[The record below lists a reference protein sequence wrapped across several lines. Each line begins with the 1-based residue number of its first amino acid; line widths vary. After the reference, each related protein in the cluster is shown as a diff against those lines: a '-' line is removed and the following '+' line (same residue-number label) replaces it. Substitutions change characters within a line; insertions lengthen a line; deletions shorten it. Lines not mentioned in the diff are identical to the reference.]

1 MATIRLGSDPLLVE
15 CDPDAGFAI
24 SAIVDAATGATAL
37 GRRTGFVPAE
47 YRRALG
53 PAGDAS
59 VESFIELFA
68 GGWFEMFPT
77 TGYSGT
83 VPGAVGLALSLLH
96 GEAMRMPWVVTH
108 RDALTVEASV
118 DMVRTPFRLTRRLE
132 IVGDELVV
140 TERAE
145 NFGAVV
151 APYVWGHHPC
161 FDRGTFAGGRFELD
175 AVSAEVPAPVFDPV
189 HNSLVPGAAF
199 SFPQAP
205 MLGGGLRD
213 VAAIPEAPDGRHE
226 QTTLVLRRGGLRI
239 TAPRFGRAFSL
250 DWDGHEF
257 PYVLVWQDYQAD
269 GAAFWGTCDT
279 FAVEPSSAPGRSLD
293 DAVAAGAVRELAP
306 GGSVSLTMR
315 ARWSA
320 IDESSPEGDPTPG
333 WI

>member
-1 MATIRLGSDPLLVE
+1 MATIRLGGDPLLVE

-24 SAIVDAATGATAL
+24 SAIVDAATGANAL
-37 GRRTGFVPAE
+37 WQRTGFIPAE

-83 VPGAVGLALSLLH
+83 VPGAVGPALSLLH

-108 RDALTVEASV
+108 RDALTVEAWV

-132 IVGDELVV
+132 IVDANLVV
-140 TERAE
+140 SERAE
-145 NFGAVV
+145 NRGSAT

-161 FDRGTFAGGRFELD
+161 FDRSTFAGGRIEID
-175 AVSAEVPAPVFDPV
+175 AIGAEVPAPVFDEA
-189 HNSLVPGAAF
+189 HNTLVAGAP
-199 SFPQAP
+199 FPFPEAP
-205 MLGGGLRD
+205 MTGGGVRD
-213 VAAIPEAPDGRHE
+213 VAAIPELPDGRHE
-226 QTTLVLRRGGLRI
+226 QTTFGVRRGGVRI
-239 TAPRFGRAFSL
+239 TAPRFGRAFTLTWDVL
-250 DWDGHEF
+250 DF
-257 PYVLVWQDYQAD
+257 PHVLLWQDYLAD

-279 FAVEPSSAPGRSLD
+279 FAVEPSSAPGRSLA

-320 IDESSPEGDPTPG
+320 IDEVPA
-333 WI
+333 